1 MADTLYAYQATGRNR
16 ATAIGFGIVWA
27 LIAILWLAL
36 DAHPLILGL
45 LALVSLPAG
54 LDLLRAPEAHF
65 WITETEL
72 GFDVPGQSARLA
84 HADIE
89 KLTAD
94 TRLDLSLRLTAW
106 LTTGEK

>member
-1 MADTLYAYQATGRNR
+1 
-16 ATAIGFGIVWA
+16 
-27 LIAILWLAL
+27 
-36 DAHPLILGL
+36 
-45 LALVSLPAG
+45 
-54 LDLLRAPEAHF
+54 

-106 LTTGEK
+106 LTTGEKVRIPPQATPPKQDFLSLTSSIPLKVVRRHFILWG